1 MGDPKR
7 QRKLYSKPMHH
18 WDKERIEEENAL
30 MKEYGFK
37 NKRELWKMTSMLRKF
52 KERAKQYVKEDPKN
66 ISLRKELIKKLYS
79 LGLVDLDAKIDDIL
93 GLPLKKILDRR
104 IQTIVFKKGLALSI
118 RQARQF
124 IVHGAIMIGDRK
136 ITSPSYIVKRDEEDK
151 VRINPKSKLSGP
163 DHPEMLKVT
172 NKVSNEKNKI
182 TEEATQVNEEDKGE
196 GEKVKEKKVKKVSSK
211 DEGRKK

>member
-104 IQTIVFKKGLALSI
+104 I
-118 RQARQF
+118 
-124 IVHGAIMIGDRK
+124 H
-136 ITSPSYIVKRDEEDK
+136 VKTK
-151 VRINPKSKLSGP
+151 YYKL
-163 DHPEMLKVT
+163 
-172 NKVSNEKNKI
+172 
-182 TEEATQVNEEDKGE
+182 
-196 GEKVKEKKVKKVSSK
+196 
-211 DEGRKK
+211 